1 MQEETLVTIHD
12 RRYLDLYR
20 AALSGRLSRRD
31 VLRRAT
37 ALGLSMPAVAALLAA
52 CGGGGG
58 GGDEATATMS
68 GGTGTTPTTAATP
81 AESPAASPTTA
92 PSASPSGSP
101 TGGATYTLET
111 PPEVFNADAASQYSG
126 QTITYY
132 GDTVGIGGELDQ
144 QLARA
149 FTEATGININIVPKP
164 QSSTENYA
172 TYLRLFQA
180 QSPDMDVM
188 MIDVIWPGAFAQHL
202 LDLTDAFREEAAL
215 HYETI
220 IQNNTVDGVLV
231 AMPWF
236 ADFGMLYYRTDLL
249 EKYGFSNPPETWDEL
264 EEMAQAIVEGEQ
276 ASNPNFGGFVFQ
288 GNAYEGLTCNALEWL
303 ASTGGGTLMDE
314 EGNVTIDNPEA
325 IAMLNRVRGW
335 IGTICP
341 RGVTSYQ
348 EEDSR
353 NVFQG
358 GNAAFLRN
366 WPYVYAL
373 ATGED
378 SPIAGNVGVAP
389 LPAAEGFDH
398 VGTVGGWQLAV
409 SRYSQVPEAAIEFVR
424 YMTSPQVQSYRAQVG
439 SFVPTIPSVAEE
451 AAVLEKMPFL
461 EPMQDVVRVTR
472 PSTQTGER
480 YNQVSTA
487 FFQGVNAILN
497 GQDAEQVVPQTAQ
510 QMQRAAG

>member
-1 MQEETLVTIHD
+1 MDDGTVTG
-12 RRYLDLYR
+12 LYR
-20 AALSGRLSRRD
+20 AALAGRLSRRD

-37 ALGLSMPAVAALLAA
+37 ALGLSTPAIAALLAA
-52 CGGGGG
+52 CGGGGAGEPTATTAG
-58 GGDEATATMS
+58 GGTVV
-68 GGTGTTPTTAATP
+68 TPTAGRTP
-81 AESPAASPTTA
+81 AGSPAASPG
-92 PSASPSGSP
+92 ASPAGSP
-101 TGGATYTLET
+101 TAGMTYTMDT
-111 PPEVFNADAASQYSG
+111 PPEVFNADAASQYRG

-144 QLARA
+144 ALAQK
-149 FTEATGININIVPKP
+149 FTEATGITINIVPKP
-164 QSSTENYA
+164 QSATENYA

-188 MIDVIWPGAFAQHL
+188 MIDVIWPGAFAPHL
-202 LDLTDAFREEAAL
+202 LDLTEAFAEEAAQ
-215 HYETI
+215 HYQTI
-220 IQNNTVDGVLV
+220 IENNTIDGKLV
-231 AMPWF
+231 AIPWF

-249 EKYGFSNPPETWDEL
+249 DKYGFSSPPQTWDEL
-264 EEMAQAIVEGEQ
+264 EEMARTIVEGEQ
-276 ASNPNFGGFVFQ
+276 GANPNFGGFVFQ

-303 ASTGGGTLMDE
+303 ASTGGGRLMDDQ
-314 EGNVTIDNPEA
+314 GNVTVNNPEA
-325 IAMLNRVRGW
+325 IATLNRVRGW

-373 ATGED
+373 ATAAD
-378 SPIAGNVGVAP
+378 SPVAGQVGVAP
-389 LPAAEGFDH
+389 LPAAAGQPH

-409 SRYSQVPEAAIEFVR
+409 SRYSRVPEAAAEFVR

-439 SFVPTIPSVAEE
+439 SFVPTIPSVAAEE
-451 AAVLEKMPFL
+451 PVIKAMPFL
-461 EPMQDVVRVTR
+461 AEMEDVERVTR
-472 PSTQTGER
+472 PSRQTGEQ

-487 FFQGVNAILN
+487 VFQGVNAILN
-497 GQDAEQVVPQTAQ
+497 GQDAAQVVPQMAQ
-510 QMQRAAG
+510 QIERAAS